1 MQKETEDAKE
11 FEWNVPGADS
21 EEAVDGA
28 VSQDALKERQ
38 ELREFGSQKNNPLI
52 APQERLPS
60 TLFDLRNV
68 LQVSCCFRTDE
79 KNKKSWPAQ
88 LLHAPFLVLCVNSI
102 GQGGLSTCVFM
113 S

>member
-1 MQKETEDAKE
+1 VWLLKNIVSKLSSRSRFKQQLRKESAYDSYRRLMQKETEDSEE

-68 LQVSCCFRTDE
+68 LQVR
-79 KNKKSWPAQ
+79 
-88 LLHAPFLVLCVNSI
+88 
-102 GQGGLSTCVFM
+102 
-113 S
+113 

>member
-1 MQKETEDAKE
+1 MWLLKNIVSKLSSRSRFKQQLRKESAYDSYRRQLMQKETEDSEE

-38 ELREFGSQKNNPLI
+38 ELREFGSQRNNPLI

-68 LQVSCCFRTDE
+68 LQV
-79 KNKKSWPAQ
+79 
-88 LLHAPFLVLCVNSI
+88 
-102 GQGGLSTCVFM
+102 G
-113 S
+113 